1 MNLNEAIIIIE
12 NHNKWRR
19 GNDTV
24 KPTDPKEYGIAIDI
38 LLKTVKEKPVNNK
51 KPKNGNS

>member
-19 GNDTV
+19 GDDTV
-24 KPTDPKEYGIAIDI
+24 KSTDPQEYGIAIDI
-38 LLKTVKEKPVNNK
+38 LLNKVKEKPASNRK
-51 KPKNGNS
+51 ARTIQ